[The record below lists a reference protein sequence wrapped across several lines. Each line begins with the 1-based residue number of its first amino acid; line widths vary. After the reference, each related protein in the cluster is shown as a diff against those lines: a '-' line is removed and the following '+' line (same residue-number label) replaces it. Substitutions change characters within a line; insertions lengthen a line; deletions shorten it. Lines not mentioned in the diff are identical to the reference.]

1 MSTLTQG
8 YALLLFIYGGV
19 VLGVLYDAARLMRLF
34 ARKRITAHLSDALF
48 TAAFGAVSM
57 GAFYVT
63 TGGAL
68 RLYGFCAMGLGMALQ
83 QWAFGRPICKLIV
96 NREKSRRSRR

>member
-8 YALLLFIYGGV
+8 YALLLFVYAGIL
-19 VLGVLYDAARLMRLF
+19 LGVLYDAARLLRLT
-34 ARKRITAHLSDALF
+34 AKKRLTMHLSDGLFAL
-48 TAAFGAVSM
+48 AFGAVSM

-68 RLYGFCAMGLGMALQ
+68 RLYGFACMALGMTLQ

-96 NREKSRRSRR
+96 NRTKSRRSR